1 MPAGK
6 HRAGPWGEVKL
17 SPAARGGAPRRPSA
31 LAEVTS
37 DTGSSPS
44 PVSRKVTGKEANASF
59 LLRGLY
65 SHETL
70 VSSLITAG
78 SGRHPGK
85 PGVFPPRSPP
95 LGLGMGRRAG
105 VCVCTLTPPED
116 TPEEPA
122 PSTPRKCDGNPGTAQ
137 PQAWPSHSEGALF
150 LLQPTASFLF

>member
-6 HRAGPWGEVKL
+6 HRAGSWGEVKL

-59 LLRGLY
+59 LLRGLF

-78 SGRHPGK
+78 SGRHPVK
-85 PGVFPPRSPP
+85 PGVFPPSVPSSRFRYGSQ
-95 LGLGMGRRAG
+95 GG
-105 VCVCTLTPPED
+105 CVCLYPH
-116 TPEEPA
+116 A
-122 PSTPRKCDGNPGTAQ
+122 ARGHPR
-137 PQAWPSHSEGALF
+137 GASS
-150 LLQPTASFLF
+150 QHTQKV